1 MVLRFTI
8 VLTFIVTARQSDFVT
23 RRGVPIVA
31 QGVASPSLADVTIAT
46 VTPMRLRV
54 CGGKPLRGIF
64 RTPGD
69 KSISH
74 RALLL
79 GAIADG
85 TTLVENCLVADD
97 VLSTA
102 RCLRQLGVTLGGIGT
117 ATVVVHGVGG
127 ANLRP
132 SEAPLDC
139 GNSGTTMRLLMGI
152 LAAHPFESW
161 LTGDAS
167 LQRRPMDRVAIP
179 LQRMG
184 AQVEGRTERY
194 LPPIRMRGGNL
205 RPIEWA
211 LPVASAQA
219 KSAILLAGLFA
230 DGVTLVYEPA
240 PSRDHTERMLKA
252 FGAEVFVRGQSVA
265 VIGQA
270 KLRGQKVV
278 VPNDP
283 SSAAFFLCGA
293 AAMPDAEVTAEGISI
308 NPTRTA
314 FLNVLR
320 EMGATVIVHDERLQS
335 GEPVA
340 DVTVKGGKLKGVTIA
355 GNLIPQVIDE
365 LPVLAAIATVADG
378 VTVIRNAEELRVK
391 ESDRI
396 ATMVCELR
404 KLGAQVDELP
414 DGMVIHG
421 RAKLRGAEVESH
433 GDHRVAMALAIAG
446 LLAEGETVIGNAECV
461 TISFPQFAQTLTAL
475 GAEVVLE

>member
-1 MVLRFTI
+1 
-8 VLTFIVTARQSDFVT
+8 
-23 RRGVPIVA
+23 
-31 QGVASPSLADVTIAT
+31 
-46 VTPMRLRV
+46 MRLRV
-54 CGGKPLRGIF
+54 CGGRPLGGIF

-97 VLSTA
+97 VLSTT
-102 RCLRQLGVTLGGIGT
+102 RCLRQLGVNLDGVGT
-117 ATVVVHGVGG
+117 TTVVVHGVGG
-127 ANLRP
+127 ANFSP
-132 SEAPLDC
+132 CKEPLDC

-184 AQVEGRTERY
+184 AKVEGRTERY
-194 LPPIRMRGGNL
+194 LPPIRMRGGKL

-211 LPVASAQA
+211 SPVASAQA

-265 VIGQA
+265 VVGRA

-320 EMGATVIVHDERLQS
+320 EMGATVIVQNEREQS

-340 DVTVKGGKLKGVTIA
+340 DVTVKGGKLKGITIA
-355 GNLIPQVIDE
+355 GNLIPQLIDE
-365 LPVLAAIATVADG
+365 LPVLAAIAAVADG

-396 ATMVCELR
+396 AAMVKELR
-404 KLGAQVDELP
+404 KLGAKVDELP

-421 RAKLRGAEVESH
+421 GAKLRGAEVESH

-446 LLAEGETVIGNAECV
+446 LLAEGETVIGDAECV

-475 GAEVVLE
+475 GVEVALE